1 MSPAP
6 SSDRDAMF
14 ATSAELDD
22 GALAELREFTAAFE
36 RRLADAPPTESV
48 PAGSIARGRLPG
60 TRDDDCTQTR
70 GRRRTLRGRRN
81 KKSTSALKTKATTKQ
96 EENGSPLTDSNRRP
110 PPYHERRMQPVATH
124 GNGSGLFLR
133 FLRTRSLPLIATG
146 CNHGAP

>member
-60 TRDDDCTQTR
+60 TRDVLIAMGIDTDDVIQFVCKHSDR
-70 GRRRTLRGRRN
+70 SSVRRVRYAGL
-81 KKSTSALKTKATTKQ
+81 
-96 EENGSPLTDSNRRP
+96 E
-110 PPYHERRMQPVATH
+110 H
-124 GNGSGLFLR
+124 GNRAAGL
-133 FLRTRSLPLIATG
+133 
-146 CNHGAP
+146 

>member
-48 PAGSIARGRLPG
+48 PPAASRAAAYQGRGTIAAPKRVDVGGRCV
-60 TRDDDCTQTR
+60 DV
-70 GRRRTLRGRRN
+70 RN
-81 KKSTSALKTKATTKQ
+81 KKSTSALKTKATKQ
-96 EENGSPLTDSNRRP
+96 EENGSFLTDSNRRP
-110 PPYHERRMQPVATH
+110 LLTIKVRRLLVATH
-124 GNGSGLFLR
+124 GNGLGLFLG
-133 FLRTRSLPLIATG
+133 FSDSEHLPPVATG
-146 CNHGAP
+146 CAR